1 MLLITSG
8 VLVYGVHASH
18 WADSAHRCTYLID
31 FVVCVARGERIYF
44 IEDVSDARGML
55 IESCCYK
62 QEIPPGFNANRAYK
76 QKIPRGFNGV
86 LADRHHA
93 EIILK
98 RGVADLAV
106 EFFNVGFHFLE
117 RERFVVVCVRPD
129 AIYKHP
135 QLRDC

>member
-62 QEIPPGFNANRAYK
+62 QKIPP
-76 QKIPRGFNGV
+76 GFNGV